1 MDISPGRELV
11 TKHWKLITAVAV
23 ACALVAFTA
32 SFLWSPKYSATTH
45 VLVVAREARFL
56 NAQGQQQPYDPVV
69 VSSLDDTYSEFLT
82 SRELAQA
89 VVTDLHLDKRKGD
102 ASLFA
107 KVRSG
112 LKKVENVTIAILEHG
127 FYAEASANDGAVAQ
141 VQGNILATPIK
152 DSLVIEIKASADDP
166 KLAAAIA
173 NTASQELIN
182 SVRDRDQQNADIY
195 LTFLKGEVDKL
206 SAAVAT
212 ATDNVR
218 QYKLANHLSD
228 VQVQQILTSQSN
240 KSLADQLT
248 TTDIN
253 LASAKAEYDALQK
266 SMARITTT
274 DSTTSTIQTGRST
287 TTLTNSASSGV
298 YQNLQAQAA
307 STSAQI
313 ASLQA
318 QHDTITALLEPTTS
332 VLPTQQATLY
342 QLEFKLSAA
351 QGAFTS
357 VQDSYQSQLIT
368 SSSTPQELSIVDSAS
383 PPIYPDSPLRYL
395 YLVIGLLV
403 GAAGGA
409 GLAYFTDRRKAP
421 ANVIDSKIRRP
432 QLAPQAVRAFNRYPA
447 IHAVDDDPFDSEI
460 AE

>member
-1 MDISPGRELV
+1 
-11 TKHWKLITAVAV
+11 
-23 ACALVAFTA
+23 
-32 SFLWSPKYSATTH
+32 
-45 VLVVAREARFL
+45 
-56 NAQGQQQPYDPVV
+56 VV